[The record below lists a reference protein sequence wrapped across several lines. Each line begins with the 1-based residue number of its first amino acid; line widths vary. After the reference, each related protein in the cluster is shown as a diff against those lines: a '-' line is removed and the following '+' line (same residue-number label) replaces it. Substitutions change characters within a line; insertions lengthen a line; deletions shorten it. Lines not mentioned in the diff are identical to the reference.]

1 MCQIVTDATIAA
13 RQAGDN
19 VYARI
24 WEFLG
29 GNCVEECKKNLA
41 LVKGVVKAYRFQRH
55 KALPT
60 TASAYVSKLL
70 QPLKDIIELSRG
82 EEVEQHR
89 QNFVR
94 SVFTSFSGRYIAIVD
109 GIVQDV
115 EKSEASLK
123 RLKSKQNNGESSEA
137 SDGDKMKEQLKLD
150 TRYLIDDASMI
161 FKELGIN
168 DMDASK
174 YLECHTL
181 LL

>member
-1 MCQIVTDATIAA
+1 MCS
-13 RQAGDN
+13 
-19 VYARI
+19 Y
-24 WEFLG
+24 LG
-29 GNCVEECKKNLA
+29 VFGWQLVEECKKNLA

>member
-1 MCQIVTDATIAA
+1 M
-13 RQAGDN
+13 
-19 VYARI
+19 
-24 WEFLG
+24 
-29 GNCVEECKKNLA
+29 
-41 LVKGVVKAYRFQRH
+41 
-55 KALPT
+55 
-60 TASAYVSKLL
+60 
-70 QPLKDIIELSRG
+70 
-82 EEVEQHR
+82 
-89 QNFVR
+89 
-94 SVFTSFSGRYIAIVD
+94 
-109 GIVQDV
+109 

-150 TRYLIDDASMI
+150 TQYLIDDASMI